1 MPLLRAPSDPNLEP
15 LELRRKLAERHGLAE
30 DGEERDA
37 RHGAVQVGRVGRA
50 VELQVAVE
58 HAAGL
63 EDPVTIELGGEDTP
77 GFVHRPRDRH
87 VNLRSKKTG
96 KNRAQ
101 ISRRKDRA
109 KARSICC
116 ARRNRFRACGPRIT
130 FTMFKT

>member
-1 MPLLRAPSDPNLEP
+1 MPPSDPNLEP

-87 VNLRSKKTG
+87 VNLRSKKQVKTG
-96 KNRAQ
+96 HKSAGEKTEPKPGAFAAHAATVSGRV
-101 ISRRKDRA
+101 
-109 KARSICC
+109 AR
-116 ARRNRFRACGPRIT
+116 G
-130 FTMFKT
+130 